1 MEVPGSYCNN
11 LLTSLQTSHF
21 FGCGANAGIVE
32 FDELGRPVSMLG
44 CGHHFNDAENN
55 YQGVE
60 NVCCLNMRT
69 PMDDMLQR
77 VKDLGL
83 TRPK

>member
-1 MEVPGSYCNN
+1 MFRVVIASIYSPVSNIFGS
-11 LLTSLQTSHF
+11 
-21 FGCGANAGIVE
+21 GDNAGIVE

-55 YQGVE
+55 YRQVE
-60 NVCCLNMRT
+60 NVCT

-83 TRPK
+83 TQPK